1 LPGAARFEKPA
12 TQEQTM
18 SSQQVL
24 SPLPGTF
31 YRRPSPESPPFKEDG
46 AAVAVGDVL
55 GLVEV
60 MKNFQE
66 VTAESAGSAI
76 RYCIEDGDAVM
87 AGQPIAEIDP

>member
-1 LPGAARFEKPA
+1 
-12 TQEQTM
+12 M
-18 SSQQVL
+18 STQQVV

-46 AAVAVGDVL
+46 AAVAIGDVI

-66 VTAESAGSAI
+66 VTAEVAGSAI
-76 RYCIEDGDAVM
+76 RFVIEDGDAIM
-87 AGQPIAEIDP
+87 AGQPIAEIDA